1 MYLTDNV
8 DGRLTAEDEE
18 LVLALAAT
26 AGIAIEYPRLYADSG
41 RGQEWLRA
49 SGDISRQLLDPA
61 ADYFDTLHRSVTS
74 VKCLASAD
82 VVTLARPAD
91 DDPDQLEVIVA
102 TRSAEREPIGPRY
115 PKVDSLAWQAMRVM
129 GLSFKRLTNNLS
141 FICIF
146 ALMCR

>member
-1 MYLTDNV
+1 
-8 DGRLTAEDEE
+8 
-18 LVLALAAT
+18 
-26 AGIAIEYPRLYADSG
+26 
-41 RGQEWLRA
+41 
-49 SGDISRQLLDPA
+49 
-61 ADYFDTLHRSVTS
+61 